1 MMRKLINSVLM
12 DASDVLQA
20 YVDRDDRFSRRNEW
34 QNRWKDRVET
44 KDRSGND
51 AAPPEGLCLWRVD
64 VL

>member
-1 MMRKLINSVLM
+1 MRKLINSVLM
-12 DASDVLQA
+12 DASDVLEE
-20 YVDRDDRFSRRNEW
+20 YPDRDDRVASKDEW
-34 QNRWKDRVET
+34 KQKWRERVET